1 MGGARGLNKRYVK
14 EINKSS
20 MSQLGF
26 RRIALV
32 ALAGAGSLA
41 AVVVLG
47 SDLLLGSS
55 TAAIISD
62 SPKEVMDEAWQ
73 IVFRDYLDT
82 TGKYTDDRWKILRR
96 DVLNKSYGNKKD
108 AYEAIRGMLATL
120 DDPYTRFL
128 DPREFKEM
136 QIDTSGELSGVGI
149 QLSLD
154 KDTKELIVVSPID
167 GSPASRADVKPK
179 DVITQINGKST
190 KGMSTEDAVKLIR
203 GPVGTKV
210 SIQLRRNKT
219 QLVSVDL
226 IRDRIEIH
234 AVDSRLNTTPDGSK
248 VGYIRLK
255 QFNANATKDM
265 RAAIREL
272 ETKGAQGYVLDL
284 RSNPGGLLMA
294 SVEIARQWLDDGVIV
309 STKTRDGVQDI
320 KRASGKAL
328 TKAPVVVIVNEGSA
342 SASEILS
349 GALQDNNRAILV
361 GQKTFGKGL
370 VQSVRGLS
378 DGSGMTV
385 TIAKYL
391 TPSGRDIHKFG
402 IQPNITAKLTEDD
415 AKNLK
420 FDQLG
425 TKNDPQYKVAETALS
440 KQLNASNSE
449 IIKAKAFNPN
459 TTNLPAA
466 LESQNKV
473 D

>member
-1 MGGARGLNKRYVK
+1 
-14 EINKSS
+14 
-20 MSQLGF
+20 MSQRGV
-26 RRIALV
+26 RRIALL
-32 ALAGAGSLA
+32 ALAGAGALA
-41 AVVVLG
+41 GVVVVG
-47 SDLLLGSS
+47 SDLIIGSS

-82 TGKYTDDRWKILRR
+82 TGKYTEDRWKTLRK
-96 DVLNKSYGNKKD
+96 DVLNKSYGNTKD

-203 GPVGTKV
+203 GPAGSKV
-210 SIQLRRNKT
+210 SIQLRRNKS
-219 QLVSVDL
+219 QLISVDL

-234 AVDSRLNTTPDGSK
+234 AVDSRLNTTPDGIK

-265 RAAIREL
+265 RQAIKEL
-272 ETKGAQGYVLDL
+272 EEKGAQGYVLDL

-320 KRASGKAL
+320 KRAGGKAL
-328 TKAPVVVIVNEGSA
+328 TKAPVVVLVNEGSA

-349 GALQDNNRAILV
+349 GALQDNNRAVLV

-391 TPSGRDIHKFG
+391 TPSGRDIHKYG
-402 IQPNITAKLTEDD
+402 IQPDITAKLSEED
-415 AKNLK
+415 ARNLK
-420 FDQLG
+420 FEQLG
-425 TKNDPQYKVAETALS
+425 TRSDPQYKVAETTLS
-440 KQLNASNSE
+440 KQLNAASTGV
-449 IIKAKAFNPN
+449 IKAKIYNPASS
-459 TTNLPAA
+459 NLPAA
-466 LESQNKV
+466 LGAGEE
-473 D
+473 

>member
-1 MGGARGLNKRYVK
+1 MGGARGLNKRYVRG
-14 EINKSS
+14 INKSS
-20 MSQLGF
+20 MSQQGF

-82 TGKYTDDRWKILRR
+82 TGKYTDDKWKILRR
-96 DVLNKSYGNKKD
+96 DVLNKNYGNKKD
-108 AYEAIRGMLATL
+108 AYEAIRGMLTTL

-179 DVITQINGKST
+179 DVIIQINGKST

-203 GPVGTKV
+203 GPVGTNV

-328 TKAPVVVIVNEGSA
+328 TKAPVVVLVNEGSA

-440 KQLNASNSE
+440 KQLNAASSE

-466 LESQNKV
+466 LETQSKE